1 MSISNL
7 CILLL
12 AFVCVTTQIEFIWV
26 MHLLKECDKTEK
38 TLGEWTIDLHK
49 KVDDVIYNE
58 KKETEEINKI
68 LSDML
73 NYPVGDNPYQE

>member
-1 MSISNL
+1 MVVIFL
-7 CILLL
+7 II
-12 AFVCVTTQIEFIWV
+12 FVCLQAEIFYLVYKCKEF
-26 MHLLKECDKTEK
+26 DKTME
-38 TLGEWTIDLHK
+38 TQGRWILELSK
-49 KVDDVIYNE
+49 KIEDVIYDE